1 MLDGKIAWDGVNTL
15 LRDKKGRSL
24 GRRSSILNRHCGGK
38 LEGYRVGNVFSSE
51 RLDLF
56 QLGVSIGSSAVEGY
70 VRSSWFSE
78 EEEEW

>member
-1 MLDGKIAWDGVNTL
+1 MDHLEEGPQ
-15 LRDKKGRSL
+15 
-24 GRRSSILNRHCGGK
+24 SSILNRHCGGK
-38 LEGYRVGNVFSSE
+38 LEGYGVGNVFSSE

-70 VRSSWFSE
+70 VRSSRLSTGRSE

>member
-1 MLDGKIAWDGVNTL
+1 ME
-15 LRDKKGRSL
+15 
-24 GRRSSILNRHCGGK
+24 GGK
-38 LEGYRVGNVFSSE
+38 LEGYGVENVFSRE

-70 VRSSWFSE
+70 VRSSWLSTGRSE